1 VSASIRPPAGSTPGS
16 AGIGELP
23 EAGAASELQGAE
35 AASPSGVGR
44 SEASRSEA
52 ARSAEPSPTSSW
64 IQRLEAREISR
75 AEAIEGLVAQAL
87 ETHGGARLPP
97 AQRSELE
104 GLLRSAL
111 LEDPV
116 LGRLLGGG

>member
-1 VSASIRPPAGSTPGS
+1 VSTSIRPPGSAPA
-16 AGIGELP
+16 AGIGE
-23 EAGAASELQGAE
+23 ASDVRGVGAAGEVQGSEAKGVGE
-35 AASPSGVGR
+35 AAR
-44 SEASRSEA
+44 SSEA
-52 ARSAEPSPTSSW
+52 ARTAPVESSATASW

-87 ETHGGARLPP
+87 EAQGGAHLSP

-104 GLLRSAL
+104 SVLRSAL